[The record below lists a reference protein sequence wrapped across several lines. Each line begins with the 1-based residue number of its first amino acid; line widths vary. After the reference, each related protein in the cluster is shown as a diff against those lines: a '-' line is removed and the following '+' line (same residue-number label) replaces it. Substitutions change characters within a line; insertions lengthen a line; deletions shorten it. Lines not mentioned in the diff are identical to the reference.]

1 VARVLGLLGLAL
13 LGGVVVAALL
23 GCGARSIS
31 DAANDI
37 NGESSSF
44 FSKAQ
49 SKVKGVVAVA
59 GCMAVWR
66 SCVLRH
72 SCR

>member
-1 VARVLGLLGLAL
+1 VARVIGLLGLAL

-23 GCGARSIS
+23 DCGALASG
-31 DAANDI
+31 DAANDV
-37 NGESSSF
+37 NGGSSSF